1 MVETFQCLI
10 IILFSDI
17 EDGNPDDIRHI
28 GDFKEQVDEYYDDAG
43 KEYQYY
49 DEYYEP
55 DLTKP
60 LDRIAGSFS
69 ADYSS
74 GSVIIQ

>member
-1 MVETFQCLI
+1 MIFYDNQAE
-10 IILFSDI
+10 
-17 EDGNPDDIRHI
+17 NPDDIRKI
-28 GDFKEQVDEYYDDAG
+28 ADFEDQVDDYYDAVEE
-43 KEYQYY
+43 EYQYY

-60 LDRIAGSFS
+60 LDRIAGAIS

-74 GSVIIQ
+74 GSVMFNDFNNLYI